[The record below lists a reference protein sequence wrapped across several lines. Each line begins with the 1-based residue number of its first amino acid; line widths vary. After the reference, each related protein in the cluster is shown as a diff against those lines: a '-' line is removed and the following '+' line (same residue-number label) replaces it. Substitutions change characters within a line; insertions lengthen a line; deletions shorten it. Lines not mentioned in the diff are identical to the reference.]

1 MYKYGNTNHNLF
13 LKKEPYSF
21 LSILLYTKA
30 GFEMVSE
37 SAHQSFGQ
45 DLIAEFWE
53 LPLGG

>member
-1 MYKYGNTNHNLF
+1 LWTPAIRSPNWVC
-13 LKKEPYSF
+13 
-21 LSILLYTKA
+21 LYTKA

-53 LPLGG
+53 LPLGR